1 MMRRLSFEKLE
12 ISPEHKQVLEKTTI
26 TESGPGTILNDFQIL
41 LNYLRK
47 QGLPVAGPHRL
58 PRTVLGEINAL
69 LSHPIQLRL
78 KRPEQKSYPHIQGL
92 YLLLRASGLA
102 CIKAKVVDSTLRD
115 GKLFLSVEDK
125 AYQVWE
131 SLNPTERYCALL
143 ESWLLRGKEE
153 IVGER
158 GGGLFSVPNILRG
171 VMDLIRR
178 TPEKGLRVEGDKN
191 AQYLLRYVPGWHNLG
206 LMELFGLIS
215 IKPGSPIEGQGWQI
229 ESIDRTAFGDALVAL
244 LCAKVLWEPNLLFE
258 SEKEGRVP
266 VGLLQPI
273 LQPYFPEWKKNL
285 SIPEWVFREGTYIFR
300 VTLGRLWFRIAIP
313 ASHTLEW
320 LASTILTAI
329 KFDSDHLYH
338 FEYENPWGAIERIN
352 HDFIDEGPWASDV
365 RVGDVP
371 LRVGQ
376 KMTYLYDFGDNW
388 EFEVTLE
395 QVDRAEAVKK
405 PRILEMHGSPPK
417 QYSRWDE

>member
-1 MMRRLSFEKLE
+1 MMRGLSFERLE
-12 ISPEHKQVLEKTTI
+12 VSPGHRQVLKETI
-26 TESGPGTILNDFQIL
+26 ITDSGPGTILKDFEIL
-41 LNYLRK
+41 LDYLRK
-47 QGLPVAGPHRL
+47 QELPVAGTHRL
-58 PRTVLGEINAL
+58 PRTVLGEINGL
-69 LSHPIQLRL
+69 LSRPIQLRL
-78 KRPEQKSYPHIQGL
+78 KRAEQKSYPHIQGL

-102 CIKAKVVDSTLRD
+102 CIEAKDR
-115 GKLFLSVEDK
+115 KLFLSVDDK

-143 ESWLLRGKEE
+143 ESWLLRGRGE

-171 VMDLIRR
+171 VMDLFRR
-178 TPEKGLRVEGDKN
+178 IPEKGLHIAGDKN

-215 IKPGSPIEGQGWQI
+215 IKPGSPMEGQGWQI
-229 ESIDRTAFGDALVAL
+229 ERIDRTAFGDALVAL
-244 LCAKVLWEPNLLFE
+244 LCTKVFWDSNLIFE
-258 SEKEGRVP
+258 SEKEGKVS
-266 VGLLQPI
+266 VGALQPI

-285 SIPEWVFREGTYIFR
+285 SISEWVFREGTYIFK
-300 VTLGRLWFRIAIP
+300 VTLGRLWFRIAVP
-313 ASHTLEW
+313 ASLTLEW
-320 LASTILTAI
+320 LSSTILKAV

-376 KMTYLYDFGDNW
+376 KISFLYDFGDNW
-388 EFEVTLE
+388 EFDVTLE
-395 QVDRAEAVKK
+395 QVERAKAVKK
-405 PRILEMHGSPPK
+405 PSILEMHGKPPE
-417 QYSRWDE
+417 QYPNWDE

>member
-1 MMRRLSFEKLE
+1 MWGLSFERLE
-12 ISPEHKQVLEKTTI
+12 VSPGHRRVLKETTI
-26 TESGPGTILNDFQIL
+26 ADSGPGTILKDLEIL
-41 LNYLRK
+41 LDYLRK
-47 QGLPVAGPHRL
+47 QELPVAGTHRL
-58 PRTVLGEINAL
+58 PRTVLGGINGL

-102 CIKAKVVDSTLRD
+102 CIEGKD
-115 GKLFLSVEDK
+115 GKLFLSVDDK

-143 ESWLLRGKEE
+143 ESWLLRGREE

-171 VMDLIRR
+171 VMDLFRR
-178 TPEKGLRVEGDKN
+178 VPEKGLRVAGEKN

-229 ESIDRTAFGDALVAL
+229 ERIDRTAFGDALVAL
-244 LCAKVLWEPNLLFE
+244 LCTRVFWDSNLIFE

-285 SIPEWVFREGTYIFR
+285 SIPEWVFREGTHVFK
-300 VTLGRLWFRIAIP
+300 VALGRLWFRIAVP
-313 ASHTLEW
+313 ASLTLEW
-320 LASTILTAI
+320 LASTILEAV

-338 FEYENPWGAIERIN
+338 FEYENPFGAIERIN

-395 QVDRAEAVKK
+395 QVDRDHAVEK
-405 PRILEMHGSPPK
+405 PRVLEMHGSPPE
-417 QYSRWDE
+417 QYTNWDE

>member
-1 MMRRLSFEKLE
+1 MMRGLSFETRKV
-12 ISPEHKQVLEKTTI
+12 SPEHWQVLKETTI
-26 TESGPGTILNDFQIL
+26 TDVGPGTILKDFEAL

-47 QGLPVAGPHRL
+47 QELPVAGTHRL
-58 PRTVLGEINAL
+58 PRTVLGEINGL
-69 LSHPIQLRL
+69 LTRPIQLRL

-102 CIKAKVVDSTLRD
+102 CIEGKN

-153 IVGER
+153 IIGER
-158 GGGLFSVPNILRG
+158 SGSLFSTPNALRG
-171 VMDLIRR
+171 AMDLLRR

-229 ESIDRTAFGDALVAL
+229 EHIDHTIFGDALVAL
-244 LCAKVLWEPNLLFE
+244 LFINVFWDSSLIIE
-258 SEKEGRVP
+258 SEKDGRAP

-273 LQPYFPEWKKNL
+273 LQPYFPEWKINL
-285 SIPEWVFREGTYIFR
+285 SIPEWVFREGTRVFK

-313 ASHTLEW
+313 ASLTLEW
-320 LASTILTAI
+320 LASAILKAV
-329 KFDSDHLYH
+329 KFDYDHLYH
-338 FEYENPWGAIERIN
+338 FEYENPFGAIERIN

-376 KMTYLYDFGDNW
+376 KMTYLYDFGDHW
-388 EFEVTLE
+388 EFDVTLE
-395 QVDRAEAVKK
+395 QVDRAGDVKK
-405 PRILEMHGSPPK
+405 PNILEMHGNPPE
-417 QYSRWDE
+417 QYPRWDE

>member
-1 MMRRLSFEKLE
+1 MWGLSFERLGV
-12 ISPEHKQVLEKTTI
+12 SPGHRRVLKETTI
-26 TESGPGTILNDFQIL
+26 ADSGPGTILKDLEIL
-41 LNYLRK
+41 LDYLRK
-47 QGLPVAGPHRL
+47 QELPVAGTHRL
-58 PRTVLGEINAL
+58 PRTVLGEINGL
-69 LSHPIQLRL
+69 LSHPIQPRL

-102 CIKAKVVDSTLRD
+102 CIEGKD
-115 GKLFLSVEDK
+115 GKLFLSVDDK

-143 ESWLLRGKEE
+143 ESWLLRGREE

-171 VMDLIRR
+171 VMDLFRR
-178 TPEKGLRVEGDKN
+178 VPEKGLRVAGEKN

-229 ESIDRTAFGDALVAL
+229 ERIDRTAFGDALVAL
-244 LCAKVLWEPNLLFE
+244 LCTRVFWDSNLIFE

-285 SIPEWVFREGTYIFR
+285 SIPEWVFREGTHVFK
-300 VTLGRLWFRIAIP
+300 VALGRLWFRIAVP
-313 ASHTLEW
+313 ASLTLEW
-320 LASTILTAI
+320 LASTILEAV

-338 FEYENPWGAIERIN
+338 FEYENPFGAIERIN

-395 QVDRAEAVKK
+395 QVDRDHAVEK
-405 PRILEMHGSPPK
+405 PRVLEMHGSPPE
-417 QYSRWDE
+417 QYTNWDE

>member
-1 MMRRLSFEKLE
+1 MWGLSFERLE
-12 ISPEHKQVLEKTTI
+12 VSPGHRRVLKETTI
-26 TESGPGTILNDFQIL
+26 ADSGPGTILKDLEIL
-41 LNYLRK
+41 LDYLRK
-47 QGLPVAGPHRL
+47 QELPVAGTHRL
-58 PRTVLGEINAL
+58 PRTVLGEINGL

-102 CIKAKVVDSTLRD
+102 CIEGKD
-115 GKLFLSVEDK
+115 GKLFLSVDDK

-143 ESWLLRGKEE
+143 ESWLLRGREE

-171 VMDLIRR
+171 VMDLFRR
-178 TPEKGLRVEGDKN
+178 VPEKGLRVAGEKN

-229 ESIDRTAFGDALVAL
+229 ERIDRTAFGDALVAL
-244 LCAKVLWEPNLLFE
+244 LCTRVFWDSNLIFE

-285 SIPEWVFREGTYIFR
+285 SIPEWVFREGTHVFK
-300 VTLGRLWFRIAIP
+300 VALGRLWFRIAVP
-313 ASHTLEW
+313 ASLTLEW
-320 LASTILTAI
+320 LASTILEAV

-338 FEYENPWGAIERIN
+338 FEYENPFGAIERIN

-395 QVDRAEAVKK
+395 QVDRDHAVEK
-405 PRILEMHGSPPK
+405 PRVLEMHGSPPE
-417 QYSRWDE
+417 QYTNWDE